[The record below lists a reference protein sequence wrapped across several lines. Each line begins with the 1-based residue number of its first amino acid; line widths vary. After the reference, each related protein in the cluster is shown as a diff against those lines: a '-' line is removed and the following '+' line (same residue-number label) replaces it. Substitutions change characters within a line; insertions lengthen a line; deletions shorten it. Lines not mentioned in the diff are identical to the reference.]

1 MHDLQL
7 PGTARRTRQHDMQ
20 AADAIRRSLFV
31 RAEGSVRISGLL
43 HTKFHY
49 TRTARPGET
58 VRVY

>member
-1 MHDLQL
+1 L
-7 PGTARRTRQHDMQ
+7 PDTARRTRQHDMQ
-20 AADAIRRSLFV
+20 AADAIRRSLVV

-49 TRTARPGET
+49 TRTARAGET